1 VILASSHVGFPLST
15 TQVVSGAVAGSGL
28 GRPGAIVNW
37 RVAGSIVIGWVL
49 TLPAAAGVAA
59 LVYGIIEV
67 LGGGEAGVIVISAAM
82 AIAAALLWR
91 ANRAKPTEPEESIS
105 ERPAFGPAA
114 QPEPVAA

>member
-1 VILASSHVGFPLST
+1 MSASRSRRRRSSPARSP
-15 TQVVSGAVAGSGL
+15 ARAWAG
-28 GRPGAIVNW
+28 PAIVNW